1 MQMNDMKKSY
11 EKEVAK
17 LNDKIDY
24 LLQCEEK
31 FFYLKGRFIYK
42 SFCDFIFLIFDINVE
57 IKIEDK
63 KALLEQFAI
72 KKNVNLEKIKLI
84 IEEIRKVYCQQT
96 QESHWRPTEKE
107 IKEYILAL
115 YDDKKGEQ
123 DLLKQFFESS
133 APETEII
140 ELIKK
145 NDDLTL
151 VNNSNKEIKVKEKE
165 KSKINSEIN
174 NMLGVERKERL
185 LEILLDIFGFK

>member
-1 MQMNDMKKSY
+1 MNDMKKSY

>member
-1 MQMNDMKKSY
+1 M
-11 EKEVAK
+11 
-17 LNDKIDY
+17 
-24 LLQCEEK
+24 
-31 FFYLKGRFIYK
+31 KGRFIYK

-57 IKIEDK
+57 IKLEDK

-72 KKNVNLEKIKLI
+72 KNNVNLEKIKLI
-84 IEEIRKVYCQQT
+84 IEEIRKVYSQQT

-123 DLLKQFFESS
+123 DLLKQFFEYS

-145 NDDLTL
+145 NDDLTI

>member
-1 MQMNDMKKSY
+1 MNVMKKSY

-24 LLQCEEK
+24 LLQYKEK

-57 IKIEDK
+57 IKLEDK

-72 KKNVNLEKIKLI
+72 KNNVNLEKIKLI
-84 IEEIRKVYCQQT
+84 IEEIRKVYSQQT

-123 DLLKQFFESS
+123 DLLKQFFEYS

-145 NDDLTL
+145 NDDLTI

-185 LEILLDIFGFK
+185 LEIFLDIFGFK